1 MRMSGQTYQGGN
13 SSDIRLQ
20 SKCILQ
26 CMTKQGSFRIV
37 QIAFFLAFILLEAA
51 CEQDSAELGRI
62 VRVDPDLNSI
72 LSRDTK
78 LEKLIDG
85 FGFLEGPVWGPG
97 YLLFSDMRSH
107 VIYKWHP
114 QSRLSVFLKTGF
126 TRGGPNGLAFDKD
139 DRLTI
144 CEHGSRRVSRL
155 EKDGSLT
162 VLAEYYKGKRLNSPN
177 DLVYRSDGLLYFTD
191 PPFGLTGN
199 SPDQKRELPF
209 SGIFL
214 FSEGKLELLNDELS
228 EPNGLTL
235 SPDEKYLYIGNNNQH
250 KPVINRYEV
259 QSNGTL
265 TKGEMFFN
273 AGSIARADYLDGM
286 KSDMQGNLY
295 VTASTGVIIIS
306 STGKHLG
313 TLQVPEA
320 TNIAWGEDDQK
331 VLYITGAK
339 SLYRIRLNIPG
350 SRAFRGQPVHSARP

>member
-1 MRMSGQTYQGGN
+1 MHDK
-13 SSDIRLQ
+13 SS
-20 SKCILQ
+20 
-26 CMTKQGSFRIV
+26 FNRIT
-37 QIAFFLAFILLEAA
+37 QIALFFAFILLETA
-51 CEQDSAELGRI
+51 CKQDSAELGRI
-62 VRVDPDLNSI
+62 VRVDPELNSI
-72 LSRDTK
+72 LPGDTK

-85 FGFLEGPVWGPG
+85 FGLLEGPVWSPG

-114 QSRLSVFLKTGF
+114 QSGLSVFLKTGF
-126 TRGGPNGLAFDKD
+126 TRTGPNGLAFDKQG
-139 DRLTI
+139 RLTI
-144 CEHGSRRVSRL
+144 CEHGNRRVSRL

-162 VLAEYYKGKRLNSPN
+162 VLAEYYKGNRLNSPN

-191 PPFGLTGN
+191 PPFGLPGRYAD
-199 SPDQKRELPF
+199 PQRELPF

-228 EPNGLTL
+228 GPNGLTF

-259 QSNGTL
+259 KSDGTL
-265 TKGEMFFN
+265 SKGEMFFN
-273 AGSIARADYLDGM
+273 AGSVTRADSLDGM

-295 VTASTGVIIIS
+295 VTASTGIIIIS

-313 TLQVPEA
+313 TLQVPET
-320 TNIAWGEDDQK
+320 TNIAWGDDDQK

-350 SRAFRGQPVHSARP
+350 KRAFRGQPVHSARP